1 MFIFGG
7 FLVQYGTLLVD
18 LNINLMAIN
27 IGVFMAV
34 LKSSR
39 FSLKSK
45 ILVLNQGI
53 SYKKQKFQ
61 DEINAPI

>member
-53 SYKKQKFQ
+53 SYNKQKFQ